1 MTIARGVAVAALA
14 LAIVLIAVLLLRGGA
29 THQYDL
35 LFQNAGQLVKDDDV
49 QVGGRRIG
57 SIRKITLTDDNRAR
71 VRVEIEEPYAPLR
84 EGSQAVI
91 RLTSLS
97 GIANRYI
104 ALTPA
109 PNSAKTLDDGATLA
123 AGSTTDVV
131 DLDELFNT
139 LDPPTRKDLQGVIQG
154 FAAQYQGK
162 GPEAAKSAEYFNP
175 FLSTSRRLVNQL
187 TEDEGTL
194 TDFIVNSSR
203 AVTAVAERRDDLADL
218 VSNTNAT
225 AGAIGQENVALARAL
240 GRAADDAAPRQHDVR
255 EPARDA
261 RRPRRAG
268 RRVQARHEAPRPV
281 PARAAPAGAL
291 LAADDPR
298 PAHASSRSPAP
309 TTTCSTR
316 RASCPASRSVAS
328 PIFAH
333 STQALQKSQPVLEFI
348 RPYVPELT
356 GWFHDFG
363 QATANYDANGHF
375 ARIQPMFNAFSFD
388 GQPGRRRAAPAGLND
403 EVRGPADQH
412 RPRAARAPPASA
424 PRTARRPTP
433 TTATS
438 GPTTATRASRSR
450 GRDMKRIATVIVL
463 LAVAA
468 AAMLTDRRR
477 RRRPLQGPRD
487 LRQRR
492 LRHHR
497 RGRQGRRRQ
506 GRQDRLARRHA
517 RLQGGRRAR
526 HPGPRLPGLPL
537 RRELPGAPAVADRRE
552 VRRVRADP
560 EARRRRPRA
569 AAAEEDRRGQGQ
581 GPVPAAGRRT
591 PRRRS
596 TST

>member
-14 LAIVLIAVLLLRGGA
+14 LAIVLVAVLLLRGGA

-57 SIRKITLTDDNRAR
+57 SIRSITLTDDNRAR
-71 VRVEIEEPYAPLR
+71 VRVEIQEPYAPLR
-84 EGSQAVI
+84 EGTKAVI

-109 PNSAKTLDDGATLA
+109 PNSAKRLDDGTTLA

-139 LDPPTRKDLQGVIQG
+139 LDPAARKDLQGVIQG

-240 GRAADDAAPRQHDVR
+240 GLLPTTL
-255 EPARDA
+255 
-261 RRPRRAG
+261 RRANTTFVNL
-268 RRVQARHEAPRPV
+268 RATLDDLDVLVAESKPATKRLAPFLRELRPLVAR
-281 PARAAPAGAL
+281 

-298 PAHASSRSPAP
+298 PAQARDAPRRRQRPARRDAQAARASSGSPARP
-309 TTTCSTR
+309 
-316 RASCPASRSVAS
+316 S
-328 PIFAH
+328 PH

-375 ARIQPMFNAFSFD
+375 ARIQPIFNAFSFD
-388 GQPGRRRAAPAGLND
+388 DNPAGGVLRPQGLNQKF
-403 EVRGPADQH
+403 EGLQTNIARRCPGAASQ
-412 RPRAARAPPASA
+412 RAEDGSA
-424 PRTARRPTP
+424 PYTDNGNL
-433 TTATS
+433 
-438 GPTTATRASRSR
+438 GPDDCDPS
-450 GRDMKRIATVIVL
+450 
-463 LAVAA
+463 LA
-468 AAMLTDRRR
+468 L
-477 RRRPLQGPRD
+477 
-487 LRQRR
+487 
-492 LRHHR
+492 
-497 RGRQGRRRQ
+497 
-506 GRQDRLARRHA
+506 
-517 RLQGGRRAR
+517 
-526 HPGPRLPGLPL
+526 PGP
-537 RRELPGAPAVADRRE
+537 
-552 VRRVRADP
+552 
-560 EARRRRPRA
+560 
-569 AAAEEDRRGQGQ
+569 
-581 GPVPAAGRRT
+581 
-591 PRRRS
+591 
-596 TST
+596 